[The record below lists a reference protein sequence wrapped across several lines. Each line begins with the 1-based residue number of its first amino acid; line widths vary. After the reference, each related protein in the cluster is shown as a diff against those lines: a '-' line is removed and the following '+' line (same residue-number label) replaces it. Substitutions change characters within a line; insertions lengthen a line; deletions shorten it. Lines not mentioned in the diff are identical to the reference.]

1 MGVDIFGEC
10 DDLVAVC
17 VDDIDT
23 LPDWYAECVLS
34 DLSSFIFLFIG
45 IHFIWF

>member
-17 VDDIDT
+17 VDDIDN
-23 LPDWYAECVLS
+23 
-34 DLSSFIFLFIG
+34 FLFG
-45 IHFIWF
+45 LSKMRAM

>member
-17 VDDIDT
+17 VDDIDN
-23 LPDWYAECVLS
+23 
-34 DLSSFIFLFIG
+34 FLFG
-45 IHFIWF
+45 FISNESHVKSSCFLPVYSDAVSY